1 MKRKKRRAYTGIEPV
16 TSRTLSENHTTRPAG
31 QQSETPPSLFK
42 SYNQPELVF
51 LIHLKMS
58 TEKSQPSDF
67 IRLIYGKPVVVKL
80 YSGTVY
86 KGM

>member
-1 MKRKKRRAYTGIEPV
+1 M
-16 TSRTLSENHTTRPAG
+16 
-31 QQSETPPSLFK
+31 PPSLFK

>member
-1 MKRKKRRAYTGIEPV
+1 M

-31 QQSETPPSLFK
+31 QHWETPTSLFN